1 MANTKLTKRKEEG
14 GMQSVESDSD
24 SESELSQNQGNGN
37 LVMDE
42 LSHVHNKCDDLMVKL
57 KALNQ
62 AAVNMPTASVLSTLP
77 FIIPVITPA
86 HDSTEV
92 RGSEVG
98 NTSEVATTA
107 DAVSEE
113 LIHYLTNPVAVE
125 TNVDSGV
132 EKCSD
137 KENKAVQPVKANVII
152 NENGVCQPLKPI
164 GEMLNELNSGK
175 GKSRKKII
183 IFRSQA

>member
-1 MANTKLTKRKEEG
+1 
-14 GMQSVESDSD
+14 
-24 SESELSQNQGNGN
+24 
-37 LVMDE
+37 MDE

-62 AAVNMPTASVLSTLP
+62 AAVDMPTASVVSTLP
-77 FIIPVITPA
+77 FITLVITPV

-137 KENKAVQPVKANVII
+137 KENEAVQPVKVNVII
-152 NENGVCQPLKPI
+152 NKNGVHQPLKPI
-164 GEMLNELNSGK
+164 GEMLNELNSRKGK
-175 GKSRKKII
+175 GTKRSDHIQESNIIVSTPVIDQCVSEFSMKTKKKHRNLKIG
-183 IFRSQA
+183 S